1 MAPSAATRVPYDD
14 DDGDND
20 DEEEKEEEEKEEE
33 EKEEEDSTT
42 HTPVLFAGKM
52 YSSQA
57 KTLVLILAACV

>member
-1 MAPSAATRVPYDD
+1 MPYDD

-20 DEEEKEEEEKEEE
+20 DEEEKEEEEKE